1 MTQAAQN
8 VASVELVRP
17 SVPWSLYEI
26 SELILESNWKPSLN
40 NIAVQPLA
48 APHEKILLKLK
59 ELFLQRVGKATLK
72 VYDARDIQIT

>member
-40 NIAVQPLA
+40 NIAVHPLA
-48 APHEKILLKLK
+48 APHEKILLK
-59 ELFLQRVGKATLK
+59 
-72 VYDARDIQIT
+72 

>member
-48 APHEKILLKLK
+48 APHEKILLK
-59 ELFLQRVGKATLK
+59 
-72 VYDARDIQIT
+72 